1 MSCQHLDCEDFSL
14 RIHVMNYFQV
24 QGSHRDVLKIVRS
37 LCDLLVVIKKNQEI
51 LKGIAGIENS
61 VGFSIPAI

>member
-1 MSCQHLDCEDFSL
+1 
-14 RIHVMNYFQV
+14 MNYFQV